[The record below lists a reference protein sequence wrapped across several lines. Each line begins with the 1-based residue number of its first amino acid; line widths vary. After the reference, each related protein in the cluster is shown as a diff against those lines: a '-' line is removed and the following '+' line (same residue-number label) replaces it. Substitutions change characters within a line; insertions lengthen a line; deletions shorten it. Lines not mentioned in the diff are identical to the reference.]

1 MTIEMVGDLL
11 KSHGVENFEILE
23 MPGMV
28 TRLVSGGLKVE
39 GMLTTPKQTHLNSRK
54 GCFRDMVQC
63 HAISSLTRKQQVARG
78 EPPIVA
84 GCTIPIALH
93 HEEGGSWD

>member
-11 KSHGVENFEILE
+11 KSHGVANFEILE

-54 GCFRDMVQC
+54 GCF
-63 HAISSLTRKQQVARG
+63 
-78 EPPIVA
+78 
-84 GCTIPIALH
+84 
-93 HEEGGSWD
+93 